1 MRDVIAASH
10 RRPGRVDRTR
20 PLARSIVVA
29 LAVVLAGCAAPA
41 IPIATEPLT
50 VVSAPPSGAP
60 STAPVAVPSSPGSA
74 ITEAGLGAQ
83 LDALAAVSTREAGFR
98 AVGGTGL
105 TAAADL
111 VERDLRALGWQ
122 VSDDRFTTP
131 GFVDPGGSSV
141 VVGGDTFTTGDV
153 APLIFAPAG
162 DVSGPVV
169 AIGWDA
175 TAAAPNGRGCTT
187 SDYGDLPDEAIVL
200 VAPGPCIRRV
210 AIQAAQAAGA
220 AAFVAGYPAAEP
232 GAVLRPT
239 LLDPTGIDIPAVGAT
254 RPVGDALAAA
264 AASGGTARLVSKA
277 TTETVETR
285 SIIAELPGSQP
296 GVVVMLGA
304 HLDSV
309 VDGPGINDNGSG
321 VAALLEIAA
330 ALRDSHPRATIRLGL
345 WTAEEIGLFGSGHY
359 VAGLTPA
366 QRDEILVYLNADMLA
381 SPNGFAGVYED
392 SSGTAGGRAVSE
404 RLTAAVERAGGVPL
418 TAPVG
423 GSDHRSFEEAGVL
436 VGGVHSG
443 ANELLTAEE
452 AAAGGSTAGK
462 PADACY
468 HQACDDRS
476 NVRLDLGRILT
487 AALADV
493 AAALANDPVLP

>member
-1 MRDVIAASH
+1 M
-10 RRPGRVDRTR
+10 DRTR
-20 PLARSIVVA
+20 PFSRAIAAALVA
-29 LAVVLAGCAAPA
+29 AFVLAGCAAPA
-41 IPIATEPLT
+41 IPNTIPTATEPLT
-50 VVSAPPSGAP
+50 AVSAPPSLAP
-60 STAPVAVPSSPGSA
+60 SATAATVASAPGSA
-74 ITEAGLGAQ
+74 ISEAGLGAR

-105 TAAADL
+105 VAAADL
-111 VERDLRALGWQ
+111 VERELRALGWQ

-141 VVGGDTFTTGDV
+141 EVGGTTFTMGDV

-175 TAAAPNGRGCTT
+175 TPTAPNGRGCATA
-187 SDYGDLPDEAIVL
+187 DYGHLPDGAIVL

-239 LLDPTGIDIPAVGAT
+239 LLEPSGIDIPAVGAT

-264 AASGGTARLVSKA
+264 AASGGTARVVSKA
-277 TTETVETR
+277 TSETVETR
-285 SIIAELPGSQP
+285 SIIGELPGSQP

-304 HLDSV
+304 HLNSV

-321 VAALLEIAA
+321 VAALLEIAG
-330 ALRDSHPRATIRLGL
+330 ALRDSHPRAAIRLGF
-345 WTAEEIGLFGSGHY
+345 WTAEEIGLFGSRNY
-359 VAGLTPA
+359 VDGLTPA
-366 QRDEILVYLNADMLA
+366 ERDEILVYLNADMLA

-392 SSGTAGGRAVSE
+392 SSGTAEGRAVTD
-404 RLTAAVERAGGVPL
+404 RLTAAVQRAGGVPL
-418 TAPVG
+418 TTPVG

-452 AAAGGSTAGK
+452 AAAGGSTVGK

-487 AALADV
+487 ASLADV
-493 AAALANDPVLP
+493 AAALANEPVLP